1 MGRCLA
7 GAGGSDQQGPGEMGL
22 SGSYSEAGEGPPRGW
37 STAGHSRHLVLLQ
50 GAFAGTP
57 APSSH
62 SWRAQTP
69 RAAPNSQ
76 ANSLILLHK
85 RPDQACWASLQNP
98 SQNLLIKCSQPR
110 ISRALTPQVCV
121 LSTVFREASWRPL
134 KDYLLL
140 ESSISIPPGSRPK
153 PEDRERCLVESEQEN
168 EPSDGPAS
176 SWTSVRSRVLQTLE
190 AADKPAYPFQGF
202 PFAFAPVL
210 L

>member
-1 MGRCLA
+1 MHTHGLSDA
-7 GAGGSDQQGPGEMGL
+7 SDQVSDIKSVCGRDASDKKASMHPKLPNEAHSCMDKMTAVYANILSDSYWSGL
-22 SGSYSEAGEGPPRGW
+22 GLGFKLS
-37 STAGHSRHLVLLQ
+37 
-50 GAFAGTP
+50 
-57 APSSH
+57 
-62 SWRAQTP
+62 
-69 RAAPNSQ
+69 NS

-153 PEDRERCLVESEQEN
+153 PEDRERCLVE
-168 EPSDGPAS
+168 
-176 SWTSVRSRVLQTLE
+176 
-190 AADKPAYPFQGF
+190 
-202 PFAFAPVL
+202 
-210 L
+210 